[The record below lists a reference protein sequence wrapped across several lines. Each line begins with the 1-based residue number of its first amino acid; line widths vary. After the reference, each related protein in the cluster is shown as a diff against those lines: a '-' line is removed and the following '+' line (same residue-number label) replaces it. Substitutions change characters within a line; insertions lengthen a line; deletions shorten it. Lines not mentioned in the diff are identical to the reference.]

1 MPRRQ
6 QGRSY
11 LGVLDCDSRSV
22 SLLDIPFSDLS
33 NVVCIQ
39 ILITSLK
46 ILVYLFVLWSIYWL
60 VTCSIWQVAGDD
72 YFYIEGASASIPL
85 SIAKVYQTSN
95 AYFWLFVADV
105 HFFCLE
111 CQSMHVFFSQVTLN
125 ESKTKVINFST
136 VWSSSPDVLQYKP
149 FFSKPEIVEFPTSIP
164 GQKAYAYFYPPSNPN
179 FQGLP
184 DEKPPLLV
192 KTHGKWFIHI
202 WMFQNN
208 YSLWSLQRIMLV
220 FPFYL

>member
-1 MPRRQ
+1 MYSTIEIIMPRRQ

-11 LGVLDCDSRSV
+11 LGVLDCDSHSV

-33 NVVCIQ
+33 NVVCIK
-39 ILITSLK
+39 ILNTSLK

-105 HFFCLE
+105 HFFLSWMPIDACF
-111 CQSMHVFFSQVTLN
+111 FFSGDIEWEQNKSNQFLN
-125 ESKTKVINFST
+125 SL
-136 VWSSSPDVLQYKP
+136 VLLARC
-149 FFSKPEIVEFPTSIP
+149 IAI
-164 GQKAYAYFYPPSNPN
+164 
-179 FQGLP
+179 
-184 DEKPPLLV
+184 
-192 KTHGKWFIHI
+192 
-202 WMFQNN
+202 
-208 YSLWSLQRIMLV
+208 
-220 FPFYL
+220 